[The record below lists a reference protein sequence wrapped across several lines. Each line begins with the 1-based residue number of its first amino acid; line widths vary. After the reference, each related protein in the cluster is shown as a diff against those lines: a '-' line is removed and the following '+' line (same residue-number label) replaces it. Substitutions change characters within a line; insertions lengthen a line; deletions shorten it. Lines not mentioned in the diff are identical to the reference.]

1 MKISQF
7 NGGLSTRL
15 APELIQPNEATVC
28 SNVDTT
34 TGQLKSELGPA
45 NEVALAGST
54 PFYFAEA
61 SEWFFNAD
69 QIDYL
74 VYQRKLYSV
83 DDVSGARKYLNGVW
97 YNLGIEQ
104 PTTAPTVSLGAG
116 TSGLDGVYQY
126 TYTYYN
132 VTDGT
137 ESQPAPISDE
147 ITVTGEDVDITYIA
161 SLDPQVTHIKIYRIG
176 GALLSFQ
183 ELVEVSNVTGTYND
197 TSDDLDTIGGVL
209 ASTLNGVPPAGL
221 RYLAESYGT
230 FFGAVDSKL
239 YFSRDI
245 GNPNYWPETNYINFN
260 DTITGVKE
268 SGAGVIVATYYQTY
282 IITGTNIASFNKQL
296 LSASQG
302 CINYKT
308 MANLGGEVLFVS
320 NDGICAASGGGVQ
333 VLSRNKLGTQLLDTV
348 NALAHEEV
356 YYVQLADNSIL
367 ALDIRFGGIFKKF
380 DFDTTWLVL
389 ANDKLYGSITPA
401 VFELFVGSPVEYHYT
416 TGNITDGASSMLKSY
431 DEIFLSLEGE
441 HVIDIYIDD
450 IFVASRNVT
459 GAAKPVEISIPQ
471 DTQQG
476 SRIRFDLSGIG
487 TVREIQYNVVVKT
500 NG

>member
-7 NGGLSTRL
+7 NSGLSTRL
-15 APELIQPNEATVC
+15 APELISPNEALVC
-28 SNVDTT
+28 SNVDTL
-34 TGQLKSELGPA
+34 TGQLKSELGPS
-45 NEVALAGST
+45 NEIALIGT
-54 PFYFAEA
+54 NPFYFTEGD
-61 SEWFFNAD
+61 EWFFNANE
-69 QIDYL
+69 IDYL

-83 DDVSGARKYLNGVW
+83 DDVNGARKYIDGTW
-97 YNLGIEQ
+97 YNLGIEE
-104 PTTAPTVSLGAG
+104 PGTASSASVGTG

-132 VTDGT
+132 ETDGT
-137 ESQPAPISDE
+137 ESQPAPLSDE
-147 ITVTGEDVDITYIA
+147 LTVAGEDVNVTYVA

-183 ELVEVSNVTGTYND
+183 EIAEVANTSGTYND
-197 TSDDLDTIGGVL
+197 TSGDLDTTGGVL
-209 ASTLNGVPPAGL
+209 ATSLNGRPPAGL
-221 RYLAESYGT
+221 RYLTESYGT
-230 FFGAVDSKL
+230 FFGAVGSKL

-245 GNPNYWPETNYINFN
+245 GNPNYWPEPNYINFE

-268 SGAGVIVATYYQTY
+268 SGAGVIVCTYYKTY
-282 IITGTNIASFNKQL
+282 IMTGTNIASFNKQL

-308 MANLGGEVLFVS
+308 MVSLGGEVLFVS
-320 NDGICAASGGGVQ
+320 TDGICAASGGGVQ
-333 VLSRNKLGTQLLDTV
+333 VLSRNKLGVQFFDTI
-348 NALAHEEV
+348 NAIAHKEV

-380 DFDTTWLVL
+380 DFNTTWLVL
-389 ANDKLYGSITPA
+389 ANDKLYGSIAPA
-401 VFELFVGSPVEYHYT
+401 VFELFACNQVEYTYS

-431 DEIFLSLEGE
+431 DEIYLSLEGE
-441 HVIDIYIDD
+441 HTIDIYIDD
-450 IFVASRNVT
+450 IFVASRTVS

-471 DTQQG
+471 DMQQG
-476 SRIRFDLSGIG
+476 SRIRFVMSGIG
-487 TVREIQYNVVVKT
+487 TIRELQYNVTVKT